1 MTKREVTR
9 LLCKCI
15 NHEDN
20 ATTPAG
26 RKYWYAQYRRLR
38 ALAVRIGWID

>member
-1 MTKREVTR
+1 MTKARIVR

-15 NHEDN
+15 NHENN

-26 RKYWYAQYRRLR
+26 RKYWDGQWRKLRTLAQ
-38 ALAVRIGWID
+38 AQGWID

>member
-1 MTKREVTR
+1 MTKARIVR

-15 NHEDN
+15 DHEDN

-26 RKYWYAQYRRLR
+26 RKYWDGQYKRLR